1 MKLWLGIGGGC
12 LLLAIVACLG
22 SWWWC
27 KSKAEEAAE
36 GLGNLGGEMNR
47 ISLSFSLSTIKASCM
62 SDPSGAGAANSIHP
76 AVFPQLQG
84 VVCQVND
91 QTVSAFGSSC
101 NSEPQPSP
109 CSTVQ
114 PVAVAGDGQYADAVG
129 IPQASCWTY
138 TSGSAKIVGCN
149 APEGG
154 FKIVHMENP
163 AAVQ

>member
-12 LLLAIVACLG
+12 LLLVIVACVG

-27 KSKAEEAAE
+27 KSKAEEVGQ

-47 ISLSFSLSTIKASCM
+47 ISLSFALSTIKSSCM
-62 SDPSGAGAANSIHP
+62 SDPSGAGAANSFHP
-76 AVFPQLQG
+76 TTFPQLQS
-84 VVCQVND
+84 VACQVND
-91 QTVSAFGSSC
+91 QTVSAFGASC
-101 NSEPQPSP
+101 ETQPRPSP

-114 PVAVAGDGQYADAVG
+114 PVSAAGDEQYAEAVG
-129 IPQASCWTY
+129 IAPASCWSY
-138 TSGSAKIVGCN
+138 VSGSAKIVGCN
-149 APEGG
+149 TPEGQ

>member
-27 KSKAEEAAE
+27 KSKAEEV
-36 GLGNLGGEMNR
+36 GNAFGGEMNR
-47 ISLSFSLSTIKASCM
+47 ISLSFKLSSIKSSCM
-62 SDPSGAGAANSIHP
+62 SDPSGAGAAGSIHP
-76 AVFPQLQG
+76 TVFPQLQG
-84 VVCQVND
+84 VACQVND

-101 NSEPQPSP
+101 DTQPRPTP

-114 PVAVAGDGQYADAVG
+114 PASAAGDEAYAEAAGLDASACYSYV
-129 IPQASCWTY
+129 
-138 TSGSAKIVGCN
+138 SGSAKIVGCN
-149 APEGG
+149 TPEGQ
-154 FKIVHMENP
+154 FMIVHMENP